1 MSSPHDFPGEE
12 WWCPVCVLRGWDKWT
27 PEATLISPM
36 PPCDDIEDS
45 HSTHVHN
52 ITMTPVQEEKENA
65 TQPPERH
72 AHYYAAT
79 PSHKAPPIQPIA
91 PAVRPGPPPTSHREP
106 PSENRDQPL
115 KQRSQPRAR
124 KSRYS
129 NFLPEVDSA
138 ISIIYREL
146 ESTSDLRSQLV
157 DTQTEVR
164 ALSQELR
171 IRDNQLLLANKISA
185 SKQALEVEVTN
196 LKAELASKRSS
207 SGEVEYLKEGYAR
220 LEAEVRELRTQ
231 LQQKDKEKD
240 EWRDKLR
247 RLIEP
252 GAT

>member
-1 MSSPHDFPGEE
+1 
-12 WWCPVCVLRGWDKWT
+12 
-27 PEATLISPM
+27 
-36 PPCDDIEDS
+36 
-45 HSTHVHN
+45 
-52 ITMTPVQEEKENA
+52 
-65 TQPPERH
+65 
-72 AHYYAAT
+72 
-79 PSHKAPPIQPIA
+79 
-91 PAVRPGPPPTSHREP
+91 
-106 PSENRDQPL
+106 
-115 KQRSQPRAR
+115 
-124 KSRYS
+124 
-129 NFLPEVDSA
+129 VDSA

-171 IRDNQLLLANKISA
+171 IRDNQLLLANKLSA
-185 SKQALEVEVTN
+185 STQALEVEVTN
-196 LKAELASKRSS
+196 LKAELASKRSN